1 MKEIDIEIVTSSE
14 EDYTEIYSLVTYIS
28 KKLGID
34 TSKASRKFFETC
46 NRLRM
51 KIPLEIYSSDKV
63 YGEMNLEQWR
73 EIYPD
78 EIVNNVGE
86 LSGPPYYYIRVN
98 TSQDFGYYINLVK
111 TTDIN

>member
-28 KKLGID
+28 KKLGIEIPEA
-34 TSKASRKFFETC
+34 SQLFFKAC
-46 NRLRM
+46 DRLR
-51 KIPLEIYSSDKV
+51 KTVPLEIFSSEKV
-63 YGEMNLEQWR
+63 YGEMKSENWR
-73 EIYPD
+73 ELHAN
-78 EIVNNVGE
+78 EIVNDAGD

-111 TTDIN
+111 QQV